1 MTLDDLR
8 HDIDKIDTKILTL
21 LNERMERAL
30 LTRRF
35 KTTTE
40 DKDREQ
46 ALLERI
52 RHASHNLVNPEFAT
66 TLYTE
71 ILSESKRLQEKN
83 PLTIGFQGEHGA
95 FSEMAALAYNSEIVT
110 IPCREFI
117 DVFEG
122 VESGLYTYGIVPVE
136 NTLGGLVE
144 AVNAYLINTNLKI
157 VAAVNLPVRHC
168 LVAPQ
173 GADHREL
180 RFVWSHS
187 QALTQCRNF
196 ILRNHLE
203 PIPYYDTAGA
213 ARAIAESQPK
223 DVAAI
228 SSRLA
233 AELYGLDIIKEDV
246 QDFKNNRTRFFVLA
260 KDATEKA
267 GDKCS
272 IVFTAG
278 DKAGSL
284 FAVLEVFAKAGIN
297 LTRIESIPDKPGT
310 YAIFIDL
317 EGSAEDPCVSEALE
331 KASNITKGYR
341 LLGCYREVRTTL

>member
-1 MTLDDLR
+1 MTLEDLR
-8 HDIDKIDTKILTL
+8 RDIDKIDTKVLLL

-30 LTRRF
+30 LTRSF
-35 KTTTE
+35 KTTTQ
-40 DKDREQ
+40 DKDREA
-46 ALLERI
+46 ALLEKV
-52 RHASHNLVNPEFAT
+52 RHASHNLIDPHFAT
-66 TLYTE
+66 GLYDE
-71 ILSESKRLQEKN
+71 ILTESKRLQEKN

-95 FSEMAALAYNSEIVT
+95 FSEMAALAYDAQIAT
-110 IPCREFI
+110 IPCREFV

-122 VESGLYTYGIVPVE
+122 VETGLYSLGIVPVE

-213 ARAIAESQPK
+213 ARAVAEGQPR

-233 AELYGLDIIKEDV
+233 AELYGLDIIKEDI
-246 QDFKNNRTRFFVLA
+246 QDFKNNRTRFFILA
-260 KDATEKA
+260 KDSSEQN

-317 EGSAEDPCVSEALE
+317 EGASKDPRVAESLDKVS
-331 KASNITKGYR
+331 NMTKGYR